1 MVRNILFDFDGVL
14 VESVQVKAEAF
25 RQLYKEYGE
34 EIASKVV
41 EHHLQNGGV
50 SRFEKIKYWHK
61 EYLGIDLTPQQ
72 VNELADKYSDLVLQ
86 GVLDAKEVSGASD
99 FLKAYASYFHC
110 WIVTGTP
117 TSEIRDI
124 LEQKKW
130 NKYFLE
136 AYGSPEKK
144 TFWTQKIIKD
154 NALDQHETVF
164 VGDAMADYEAASNAG
179 IPFILRKTDEN
190 APLFNNYKGCTI
202 NDITELEKV
211 LNRF

>member
-25 RQLYKEYGE
+25 RRLYEEYGE
-34 EIASKVV
+34 EVANKVV

-99 FLKAYASYFHC
+99 FLKAYAKYFHC

-124 LEQKKW
+124 LTQKKW

-144 TFWTQKIIKD
+144 SFWTQKIIKD
-154 NALDQHETVF
+154 NALDQQETVF
-164 VGDAMADYEAASNAG
+164 VGDAMADYEAASVAG

-190 APLFNNYKGCTI
+190 ASLFNNYNGCAI